1 MKERS
6 MFWGLFF
13 VTVGILLVVQTVLK
27 IDLPIARI
35 LFGLVVIYIGVK
47 MVLGSFGINLNGFRV
62 DQIATSNEAVFTE
75 VEFSAKKDA
84 TTLNKE
90 FSTVFGNSKLDLT
103 GLTADDYKHGFEV
116 STVFGKTEIKTPAD
130 LPLVVETNA
139 VLGSVKVRGEK
150 TGSMGNGVFKTP
162 GFEADKPHVRIEAN
176 SVFGEIE
183 IN

>member
-1 MKERS
+1 

-13 VTVGILLVVQTVLK
+13 VSIGILLVVQTVLK

-35 LFGLVVIYIGVK
+35 LFGLIVIYIGFK

-75 VEFSAKKDA
+75 AEFLVKEDA

-103 GLTADDYKHGFEV
+103 GLTADDYKQGFEV
-116 STVFGKTEIKTPAD
+116 STVFGKTQIKTPAD

-150 TGSMGNGVFKTP
+150 TGAMGNGVFKTP
-162 GFEADKPHVRIEAN
+162 GFEAGKPHVRIEAN